1 MTNVSWW
8 WSSSS
13 LMNLTDIFDVLP
25 DNSTATSTVHAT
37 PVSWAAVALALI
49 VVGTAFGNILLCVA
63 VITQRHLQNMTNY
76 FLASLAVADLLVAV
90 VVMPLAVLVQI
101 YGTYIRL
108 TNCSQTYRPCAFY
121 CCTGCMGAACEQ

>member
-25 DNSTATSTVHAT
+25 DNSTATSTVNAT

-108 TNCSQTYRPCAFY
+108 TNCSQTYRP
-121 CCTGCMGAACEQ
+121 